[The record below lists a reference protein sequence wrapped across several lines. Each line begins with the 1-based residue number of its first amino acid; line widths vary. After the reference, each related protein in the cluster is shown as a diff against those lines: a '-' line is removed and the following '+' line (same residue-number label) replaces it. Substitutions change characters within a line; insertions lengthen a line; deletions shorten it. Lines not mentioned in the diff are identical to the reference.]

1 MKYPT
6 IDVTTTSKDR
16 TALAK
21 PGLGASVKAE
31 KNNTLPTYNKI
42 ANEMSHPYPR
52 PNITKFFASGWHG
65 CYDSIERTDAT
76 IAYAKPGDHSND
88 DLEIVL
94 ALLKQA
100 KADEKIMTEANDF
113 VIQCGIPIYQLIL

>member
-6 IDVTTTSKDR
+6 IDVTTTSKDG

-31 KNNTLPTYNKI
+31 EITRCQRTTI
-42 ANEMSHPYPR
+42 SRTMSHPYPEDHTSR
-52 PNITKFFASGWHG
+52 NSLRDDG

-88 DLEIVL
+88 DLEMYSL
-94 ALLKQA
+94 CSRS
-100 KADEKIMTEANDF
+100 ES
-113 VIQCGIPIYQLIL
+113 

>member
-42 ANEMSHPYPR
+42 ANEMSHPYPV
-52 PNITKFFASGWHG
+52 TKHHEIL
-65 CYDSIERTDAT
+65 CERMAWLLRFNRKNRCNDRIRKEAT
-76 IAYAKPGDHSND
+76 TVTMI
-88 DLEIVL
+88 
-94 ALLKQA
+94 
-100 KADEKIMTEANDF
+100 
-113 VIQCGIPIYQLIL
+113 

>member
-1 MKYPT
+1 
-6 IDVTTTSKDR
+6 
-16 TALAK
+16 
-21 PGLGASVKAE
+21 LGASVKAE

-42 ANEMSHPYPR
+42 ANEMSHPYPVDQTSR
-52 PNITKFFASGWHG
+52 NSLRADGMVATIP
-65 CYDSIERTDAT
+65 IERTDAT
-76 IAYAKPGDHSND
+76 IAYAKGGDHSND